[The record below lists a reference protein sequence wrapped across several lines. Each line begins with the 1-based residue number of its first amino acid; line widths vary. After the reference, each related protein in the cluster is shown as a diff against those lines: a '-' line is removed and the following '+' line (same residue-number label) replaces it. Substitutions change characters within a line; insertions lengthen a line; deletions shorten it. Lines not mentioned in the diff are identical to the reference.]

1 MTTMVKA
8 GDTEPNPGTK
18 NRTDLFEQFG
28 EGQIGMMNGEV
39 ALLPIISK
47 ANVLK
52 PEDIGTAAIAGKTG
66 AIDKTL
72 GVCDFVAAFK
82 GDGTKQ
88 AEIKKFLDFAY
99 QDKYQLAFVNEYLE
113 LPGTTSAAVALA
125 KTNATLAPFVK
136 ALPNAVQYPNDP
148 SWAQVKTQIQ
158 QIIGT
163 AIGPDPKSVLDTI
176 QQTAL
181 KGS

>member
-1 MTTMVKA
+1 MVRWRCWRSLTRPGLKKGDLGTT
-8 GDTEPNPGTK
+8 
-18 NRTDLFEQFG
+18 
-28 EGQIGMMNGEV
+28 
-39 ALLPIISK
+39 
-47 ANVLK
+47 
-52 PEDIGTAAIAGKTG
+52 AIAGRTG
-66 AIDKTL
+66 PIDKTL

-88 AEIKKFLDFAY
+88 SAIKKFLDFGF
-99 QDKYQLAFVNEYLE
+99 QDKYRLIFVHEKLE
-113 LPGTTSAAVALA
+113 LFGTASEAVELA
-125 KTNATLAPFVK
+125 KTDATLAPVVK

-148 SWAQVKTQIQ
+148 VWAQVNT

-163 AIGPDPKSVLDTI
+163 AIGPDPKAVLTTI